1 MPNFIVLT
9 EKYSAPSKAIM
20 NYFNQHPDIEAE
32 HFDLGLMKGLIEN
45 RFVYTTRNVKEAVYV
60 DRKNITPN
68 NLLNANKRLLDLNNI
83 VKNLTSNE
91 VESLKEDNKQ
101 LEQIIGGLKQC

>member
-1 MPNFIVLT
+1 MPEFVVLT
-9 EKYSAPSKAIM
+9 EKYNTPSKAIM

-45 RFVYTTRNVKEAVYV
+45 RFVYTTRNLKEAVYV

-68 NLLNANKRLLDLNNI
+68 DLLNSNKRVLHLNDT
-83 VKNLTSNE
+83 VKNLTVNE
-91 VESLKEDNKQ
+91 IELLKNDNKQ
-101 LEQIIGGLKQC
+101 LKQIIGG

>member
-1 MPNFIVLT
+1 MPKFVVLT
-9 EKYSAPSKAIM
+9 EKYNTPSEAII

-45 RFVYTTRNVKEAVYV
+45 RFVYTTRNLKEAVYV

-68 NLLNANKRLLDLNNI
+68 DLLKTNERVLHLNDT
-83 VKNLTSNE
+83 VKNLTVNE
-91 VESLKEDNKQ
+91 VESLKNDIKQ
-101 LEQIIGGLKQC
+101 LKQIIGG